1 MSKLPDGW
9 ITIPLDEL
17 GDWGSGGTP
26 KRTNPRYYQDGKIPW
41 LIIGDLNDGV
51 VHAAQTHITEEGLQN
66 SSAKLLSINTVLI
79 AMYGSIGKLGITGFE
94 CATNQAIAFCKPNT
108 DVVILK
114 YLFYCLMESKKALI
128 AQGQGGA
135 QQNISQGLLKAHS
148 ILLAPLNEQ
157 KRIADKLD
165 RLLAKVD
172 NCRERLDRISI
183 IIKHFR
189 KSVLAAAVMG
199 QLTEDW
205 REDTFVSEK
214 LDPDYKTI
222 PSGWE
227 WKLIK
232 EVGRVQLGR
241 QRAPKYHSGS
251 NMRSYLRVQN
261 VYENRI
267 DISDVMEMDF
277 SADDFKRYQLH
288 YGDILLN
295 EGQSPVFL
303 GRPAMYRDDLPGAC
317 FTNSLIRFRASEIVD
332 REFALFV
339 FRHYMHSGRFRKEG
353 TITTNIAHLS
363 AVRFSTIEFPL
374 PPLDEQKEIVRRV
387 EKLFDFADRLEARYQ
402 KARAQIDKLTPA
414 LLDKAFKG
422 ELVPQDPTDETAAAL
437 LQKIQNVSK
446 PQKTKAASR
455 KKS

>member
-1 MSKLPDGW
+1 MIEDLPEQW
-9 ITIPLDEL
+9 ITTTIDQL
-17 GDWGSGGTP
+17 T
-26 KRTNPRYYQDGKIPW
+26 
-41 LIIGDLNDGV
+41 
-51 VHAAQTHITEEGLQN
+51 
-66 SSAKLLSINTVLI
+66 INTVQRQPQQDESFI
-79 AMYGSIGKLGITGFE
+79 YIDIGSIDREQKQIVNPQKILGQDAPSRARKIVQTGDVLVSTTRPNLNAVAMVAEELDKQIASTGF
-94 CATNQAIAFCKPNT
+94 
-108 DVVILK
+108 DVLRAPTIDPRW
-114 YLFYCLMESKKALI
+114 LFYIVRTTDFVQTMSDLVQGALYPAIRSKDVRSFKI
-128 AQGQGGA
+128 P
-135 QQNISQGLLKAHS
+135 
-148 ILLAPLNEQ
+148 LAPLNEQ

-172 NCRERLDRISI
+172 NCRERLDRIAI

-189 KSVLAAAVMG
+189 KSVLAAAVIG

-205 REDTFVSEK
+205 REGTFVSEK

-241 QRAPKYHSGS
+241 QRAPKYHSGP

-303 GRPAMYRDDLPGAC
+303 GRPAMYRDDLPRAC

-402 KARAQIDKLTPA
+402 TARAQIDKLTPA

-422 ELVPQDPTDETAAAL
+422 ELVLQDPTDEPAAAL

-446 PQKTKAASR
+446 PQKTKASSK